1 MKKLKNFFSTTFIG
15 GILVLLPIAIVTY
28 LVIWLIKFVSNLIK
42 PLANY
47 IIDMAPAVIEN
58 YIPNSWAAYGIAILV
73 IVLFSFIIGLIV
85 KTRLGKGLF
94 NYLEGLLLEKIPFYR
109 TIRDTLQ
116 QILGNKQ
123 KPFSKVGLANIF
135 GTDSLMTAFVTD
147 EHDYGYTIFVPTGPN
162 PTSGQIFHIK
172 KEQLHL
178 LDADVEETMK
188 TIISAGLGS
197 QGLIDK
203 YLAEK

>member
-1 MKKLKNFFSTTFIG
+1 VKKLKNFFSTTFIG